1 MAYPGIESNLG
12 RVPESIK
19 VQQNSL
25 ISLSFR
31 FLLTLNFHSSLVLT
45 EAMLASCILRHIFI
59 LNGYLS
65 PFDWYPYWCLIH
77 QSLVGILALK
87 PAKLL
92 GHELSISSMNCKS
105 LINVSVLNKGRAFS
119 ITI

>member
-45 EAMLASCILRHIFI
+45 AAMLASCILRHTFI

-92 GHELSISSMNCKS
+92 GHELSIY
-105 LINVSVLNKGRAFS
+105 F
-119 ITI
+119 